1 MIRIMEEA
9 GLMLFTGFTYRFS
22 GSAKE
27 IHRLVRSGAIGEVRA
42 LTAQLSL
49 ESAWEMELE

>member
-1 MIRIMEEA
+1 MKVMEEA

-27 IHRLVRSGAIGEVRA
+27 IHRLIRSGAIGEVRA
-42 LTAQLSL
+42 TAAQLSL
-49 ESAWEMELE
+49 EPAREVELE